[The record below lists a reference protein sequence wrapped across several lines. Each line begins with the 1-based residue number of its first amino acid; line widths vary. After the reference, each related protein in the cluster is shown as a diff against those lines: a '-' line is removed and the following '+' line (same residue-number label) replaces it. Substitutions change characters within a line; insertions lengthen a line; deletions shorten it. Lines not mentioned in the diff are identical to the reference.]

1 MAEYVHQH
9 GGEEGGEYGVVV
21 GFRIMEEAGEL
32 YLAEA
37 EITPYVDQ
45 PDALGATIV
54 FHPLE
59 GFDPTTAS
67 DEMDWP
73 AWPVDIDEELIRD
86 ETQPVAAQLKS
97 ILRQLRELSDEELRE
112 YLQEA
117 RRGAEEDGEEE

>member
-9 GGEEGGEYGVVV
+9 GEEGGEYGVVI
-21 GFRIMEEAGEL
+21 GFRILEIGGEL

-37 EITPYVDQ
+37 EIAPYVDQ
-45 PDALGATIV
+45 PESLGATLV

-59 GFDPTTAS
+59 DFDPTTAS
-67 DEMDWP
+67 EEMDWP
-73 AWPVDIDEELIRD
+73 AWPVDIDDELIRD

-97 ILRQLRELSDEELRE
+97 ILRQLRELTDDELRE

-117 RRGAEEDGEEE
+117 RAGVEEGGEA